1 MDLSVLLQHLDK
13 SSGNDVYTRYALKT
27 DSFTITIAKT
37 PIQIPIP
44 QNSPALV
51 DFGIFRPSIT
61 LSAIVDNG
69 PANDSTTSTGS
80 GATLVGYQGMES
92 VVGRGETWYIPYKNK
107 LEDAIYNWV
116 ADNDNILTL
125 IIGDDTY
132 PVFDHDSTGAEQTS
146 GPGDNAQST
155 GGGSYVVALQ
165 QARFQLDA
173 GREDR
178 WIVQMQFVCEAR
190 YDTKLRFFA

>member
-1 MDLSVLLQHLDK
+1 MDLAVLLYHLDK
-13 SSGNDVYTRYALKT
+13 SSGSNKETFYALKV

-44 QNSPALV
+44 QNSPQLV
-51 DFGIFRPSIT
+51 DFGIFRPAIT

-92 VVGRGETWYIPYKNK
+92 VVSGGTTYYIPYKNK
-107 LEDAIYNWV
+107 LEDAIYQWV
-116 ADNDNILTL
+116 ADNDNVLTL
-125 IIGDDTY
+125 SVGDDTY
-132 PVFDHDSTGAEQTS
+132 PIYDIDSDGDAVS
-146 GPGDNAQST
+146 GSNPQAT
-155 GGGSYVVALQ
+155 GGASYVVALQ

-190 YDTKLRFFA
+190 KDTKGRFFSA

>member
-1 MDLSVLLQHLDK
+1 MDLAVLLYHLDK
-13 SSGNDVYTRYALKT
+13 SSGSNKETYYALKV
-27 DSFTITIAKT
+27 DSFTLTIAKT

-44 QNSPALV
+44 QNSPQLV
-51 DFGIFRPSIT
+51 DFGIFRPAIT
-61 LSAIVDNG
+61 MSAIVDNG
-69 PANDSTTSTGS
+69 PANTSTTTTGS
-80 GATLVGYQGMES
+80 GATLVGYQGMETI
-92 VVGRGETWYIPYKNK
+92 VHGGTTYYIPYKNK

-116 ADNDNILTL
+116 ADNDNVLTL
-125 IIGDDTY
+125 SVGDDTY
-132 PVFDHDSTGAEQTS
+132 PIFNIDSDGDVVS
-146 GPGDNAQST
+146 GSTPQAT

-190 YDTKLRFFA
+190 KDTKGRFFSA